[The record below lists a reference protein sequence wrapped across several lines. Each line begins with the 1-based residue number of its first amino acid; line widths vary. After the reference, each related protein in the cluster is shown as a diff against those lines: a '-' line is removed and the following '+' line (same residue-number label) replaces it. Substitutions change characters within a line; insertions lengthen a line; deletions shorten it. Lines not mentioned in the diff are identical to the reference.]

1 MPVVDHHRYC
11 TYIVLYYV
19 RPWPISPPT
28 GGLMPVAP
36 LPYRYCTY
44 HQRKAPARR
53 LAYNGTPLAHSGLT
67 ALKIESVS
75 EMFSQYVGGR
85 QPTYRLRTHTDRIR
99 ILYGGLAP
107 PQLFSLLARALK
119 MQRSVPIVRKE
130 RRLEDGS
137 LLTEVQYRS
146 CTYQYGDIQMCKWFP
161 MSNFNL
167 LLFLSAFCTRATY
180 ANSSPSV

>member
-1 MPVVDHHRYC
+1 LVFLSRQADASRAVEYIYHYRYCTCIVLYYVRRWPLAADRGGPMPVAYPSPVLYVNRSVLRRPLASRRPPGGPMPVVDHHRYC

-19 RPWPISPPT
+19 RRWPISPPT

-75 EMFSQYVGGR
+75 ETFSQYVGGR

-99 ILYGGLAP
+99 IL
-107 PQLFSLLARALK
+107 
-119 MQRSVPIVRKE
+119 
-130 RRLEDGS
+130 
-137 LLTEVQYRS
+137 
-146 CTYQYGDIQMCKWFP
+146 
-161 MSNFNL
+161 
-167 LLFLSAFCTRATY
+167 
-180 ANSSPSV
+180 